1 MEHRQGKPKDN
12 DKYSMVS
19 DLLIRFSSIS
29 EAALQQE
36 TISKE
41 GVTFLHKIAIDV
53 DNAME
58 SIEVLLDEFYT
69 SQKTTFEDF
78 RGRIESLTN
87 IATKAL
93 EEKDLK
99 SFLLMFG
106 EIEEGRKILDYIPY
120 NECGWSDN
128 ELDMCN
134 ERFEVLDIYFGK
146 LVNKYDYLFGEDYI
160 IH

>member
-12 DKYSMVS
+12 DKYSMVN

-36 TISKE
+36 ENSKE
-41 GVTFLHKIAIDV
+41 GVTFLHKISIDV
-53 DNAME
+53 DKAME
-58 SIEVLLDEFYT
+58 SIEVLLDEFYA
-69 SQKTTFEDF
+69 SQKTTFEEF
-78 RGRIESLTN
+78 KRRIESLTN
-87 IATKAL
+87 IAKEAM
-93 EEKDLK
+93 EEKDFK

-106 EIEEGRKILDYIPY
+106 EIEEGHKVLDYIPY
-120 NECGWSDN
+120 NDCGWSDN
-128 ELDMCN
+128 ELEMCN
-134 ERFEVLDIYFGK
+134 ERFEVLDIYFAE